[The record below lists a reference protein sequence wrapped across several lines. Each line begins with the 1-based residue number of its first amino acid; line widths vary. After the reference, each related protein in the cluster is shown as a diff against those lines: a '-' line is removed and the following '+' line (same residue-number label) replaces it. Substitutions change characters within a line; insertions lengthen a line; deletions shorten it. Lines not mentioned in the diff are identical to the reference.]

1 MKSDTKGHLLYD
13 SFYMKC
19 LEKANL
25 WRLKAGK
32 GLLGTERT
40 RGKGERL
47 LMCIEFLW
55 GVMKCSKILLR
66 IMQFCKH
73 TKNYWIAHFTKV
85 NYSLCEFY
93 LNKAALLKERVE
105 RTFLVVQWLRIYLS
119 MQRMLVRPLVW
130 KLRSH
135 MPWGNWAHMLE
146 LLSPRASTREK
157 PMSL

>member
-13 SFYMKC
+13 SFYMKR
-19 LEKANL
+19 LEKVNL

-73 TKNYWIAHFTKV
+73 TKNY
-85 NYSLCEFY
+85 
-93 LNKAALLKERVE
+93 
-105 RTFLVVQWLRIYLS
+105 
-119 MQRMLVRPLVW
+119 
-130 KLRSH
+130 
-135 MPWGNWAHMLE
+135 
-146 LLSPRASTREK
+146 
-157 PMSL
+157 